1 LLAPLPSL
9 PDPFDAVATRP
20 VGIDALVSFE
30 GRQYSVPFRLVGSRV
45 EVRGCA
51 DRVHI
56 VHAGSLVAVHE
67 RHTARRLVID
77 SSHYDGPSTQA
88 VIAPPPLGRMGR
100 RLEEIAQL
108 PVANRPVDLYAAL
121 AEVAR

>member
-1 LLAPLPSL
+1 
-9 PDPFDAVATRP
+9 
-20 VGIDALVSFE
+20 
-30 GRQYSVPFRLVGSRV
+30 
-45 EVRGCA
+45 
-51 DRVHI
+51 
-56 VHAGSLVAVHE
+56 
-67 RHTARRLVID
+67 VID